1 MLRQRYEWLCQYSP
15 LSEVYNAP
23 SLQMC
28 VCVCVTCACVR
39 IHSDG
44 RPWCVSQVQSLNPS
58 IWETQYLLQLYR
70 TGGTSLC
77 WSFLFSPQ
85 GDTVSLRYC
94 IYGMEAGQPPPTP
107 HPPPA
112 AGLLLKVCVRS
123 LVTVLALDQGW
134 VSGCRG
140 RQPQGSCCPR
150 GGRRHLSYGFK
161 GTRGFS
167 FCGVSLHSVKHSCA
181 CSSTQSALRF
191 IVIKSSHV
199 WKL

>member
-94 IYGMEAGQPPPTP
+94 VYGMEAGQPPPQR
-107 HPPPA
+107 PPA
-112 AGLLLKVCVRS
+112 PCLLQAYCWRF
-123 LVTVLALDQGW
+123 
-134 VSGCRG
+134 VSGVLSPCWRWI
-140 RQPQGSCCPR
+140 RVESQGAEGDNLRAPVVHGADADIYHMGSKGQEDFPFVESVYILLNT
-150 GGRRHLSYGFK
+150 HVPAAQHKVLYVLLS
-161 GTRGFS
+161 
-167 FCGVSLHSVKHSCA
+167 
-181 CSSTQSALRF
+181 
-191 IVIKSSHV
+191 
-199 WKL
+199 

>member
-1 MLRQRYEWLCQYSP
+1 MNDSANIHLCLRCTTPRASR
-15 LSEVYNAP
+15 
-23 SLQMC
+23 C
-28 VCVCVTCACVR
+28 VCVCVCYMCMCAYPFR
-39 IHSDG
+39 
-44 RPWCVSQVQSLNPS
+44 RPPLVCESGSKSKPLHLRNS
-58 IWETQYLLQLYR
+58 IPAPALQNRGNIPVLI
-70 TGGTSLC
+70 L
-77 WSFLFSPQ
+77 P
-85 GDTVSLRYC
+85 V
-94 IYGMEAGQPPPTP
+94 QPPRWHSQPQILYLWDGGRADPTPP
-107 HPPPA
+107 HPPCPLPA